1 MARRFESGRLS
12 AAASQHESGQT
23 LPLGLER
30 IVFFSDAVMAIAI
43 TLLAV
48 DIRVPDLPP
57 PEAAAEL
64 AFRLGE
70 LNPQIISFV
79 ISFVVIGIY
88 WMAHHRYFA
97 MIRDYDNRLI
107 MINLLFLMFI
117 AAMPFIA
124 SLLGRYAF
132 LPLGVVPYAIDV
144 SAIGLSLSALWAYAS
159 HAHRLV
165 DSDLDARQI
174 RLLTLRPL
182 GPTVI
187 FIISIPIAIL
197 NPMLGTLCWLLAP
210 IAALVIS
217 RMATGDGLRAS

>member
-1 MARRFESGRLS
+1 MRRRSEPGPAR
-12 AAASQHESGQT
+12 AATGPHQGAEA

-48 DIRVPDLPP
+48 DIRVPDLPRS
-57 PEAAAEL
+57 EAAAEL
-64 AFRLGE
+64 ALRLGE
-70 LNPQIISFV
+70 LNPQIMSFV

-88 WMAHHRYFA
+88 WMAHHRYFR
-97 MIRDYDNRLI
+97 MIRDFDNRLI
-107 MINLLFLMFI
+107 MINLVFLMFI
-117 AAMPFIA
+117 AGMPFIA

-132 LPLGVVPYAIDV
+132 LPLGVIPYAMEV

-165 DSDLDARQI
+165 DTDLEARQI

-182 GPTVI
+182 GPTVV
-187 FIISIPIAIL
+187 FVLSIPIAL
-197 NPMLGTLCWLLAP
+197 VNPMLAAFSWLLAP
-210 IAALVIS
+210 IAALAIN
-217 RMATGDGLRAS
+217 RLAAGTRPHAN